1 MKVSIR
7 KIEKKEEE
15 QVIIECVK
23 VTPQVEDICAYARSR
38 GEVLYGTVR
47 GKDDP
52 SEKQSER
59 FLLTEVLYFEAV
71 DERLFAYTKEQI
83 YEIRGRLYEIE
94 ETYRDNYFVR
104 CSKSVVLN
112 LMQLKSISPA
122 LNGRFSAL
130 MKNGEKLIISRQY
143 APVLKKIVMGE

>member
-1 MKVSIR
+1 MKVKIR
-7 KIEKKEEE
+7 KIERKEEE

-38 GEVLYGTVR
+38 GEVLYGIVR

-71 DERLFAYTKEQI
+71 DERIFA
-83 YEIRGRLYEIE
+83 
-94 ETYRDNYFVR
+94 
-104 CSKSVVLN
+104 
-112 LMQLKSISPA
+112 
-122 LNGRFSAL
+122 
-130 MKNGEKLIISRQY
+130 
-143 APVLKKIVMGE
+143 